1 MIIYTNMNAIHLL
14 GFVLMTVFLTN
25 NFKLVLFIQVPLYI
39 VFSSYFVYELQK
51 SVQFQLDP
59 DQEPNVNIFEIFQF
73 KATKCLICL
82 IVFYVERE
90 RELYL
95 FF

>member
-59 DQEPNVNIFEIFQF
+59 D
-73 KATKCLICL
+73 
-82 IVFYVERE
+82 
-90 RELYL
+90 
-95 FF
+95 